1 MRKVTLILAI
11 VTLLLA
17 SCGGAATQPAAV
29 TTAPPPQPTATEMM
43 TEVPQPAATE
53 MMTEAVDP
61 ASPTAAHAA
70 DVAATQE
77 PTTQAAASSGAVT
90 YKIVPG
96 ESQLKYEVGETFI
109 NDNNRFNLASGAT
122 PQVSGEIS
130 VDVANPQNSQIGT
143 ITADIS
149 QFKSDSSR
157 RDNFIRGR
165 FLESS
170 KYPNVT
176 FTATQIEGLPQTYTD
191 GQEIPFMISGDLTIK
206 DVTKPVVFDAS
217 VKLSG
222 DTLSG
227 TATTSILM
235 SDFGFGPISLV
246 GMLNTEDQVKVTL
259 TFVARP

>member
-1 MRKVTLILAI
+1 MRKTTLILAI
-11 VTLLLA
+11 VALLLV
-17 SCGGAATQPAAV
+17 SCGGAATQPAAF
-29 TTAPPPQPTATEMM
+29 TTEPAAQPAATEMM
-43 TEVPQPAATE
+43 TEAPQPAATE
-53 MMTEAVDP
+53 MMTEASDP
-61 ASPTAAHAA
+61 PSPTAPPAIL
-70 DVAATQE
+70 ATQDP
-77 PTTQAAASSGAVT
+77 PTQAASSGGVT
-90 YKIVPG
+90 FYKIVPG
-96 ESQLKYEVGETFI
+96 ESELKYEVGEVFI
-109 NDNNRFNLASGAT
+109 NDNNRFNLALGVT

-130 VDVANPQNSQIGT
+130 IDLAAPQNSQIGT

-176 FTATQIEGLPQTYTD
+176 FTATPIDGLPQSYTD
-191 GQEIPFMISGDLTIK
+191 GQEIALKISGDLTIK
-206 DVTKPVVFDAS
+206 EVTKPVVFDAT

-227 TATTSILM
+227 TATTTILM

-246 GMLNTEDQVKVTL
+246 GTLKTEDQAKVTL